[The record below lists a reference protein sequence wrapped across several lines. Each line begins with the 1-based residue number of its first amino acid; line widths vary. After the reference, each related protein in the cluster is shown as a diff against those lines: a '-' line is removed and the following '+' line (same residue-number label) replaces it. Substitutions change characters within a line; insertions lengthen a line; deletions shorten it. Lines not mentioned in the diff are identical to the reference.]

1 MRNIQTSQ
9 DLLSPKD
16 YLTIHGIYTKIYGM
30 VNSLSTKSWA
40 GSCEGSSC
48 LRRLGG
54 VLSSASGSMRSSC
67 LLRLSWIRSTSGDG
81 VYAVSVIL
89 LRFRPVCSSI
99 SSGIATLLS
108 RSRLAFLC
116 RRLRISVSSNS
127 SRAVLVFFLRI
138 FP

>member
-89 LRFRPVCSSI
+89 MLKKHHSYHVSTVVTSCLKNITQPTRTAAHKPNLSI
-99 SSGIATLLS
+99 FNT
-108 RSRLAFLC
+108 
-116 RRLRISVSSNS
+116 
-127 SRAVLVFFLRI
+127 
-138 FP
+138 